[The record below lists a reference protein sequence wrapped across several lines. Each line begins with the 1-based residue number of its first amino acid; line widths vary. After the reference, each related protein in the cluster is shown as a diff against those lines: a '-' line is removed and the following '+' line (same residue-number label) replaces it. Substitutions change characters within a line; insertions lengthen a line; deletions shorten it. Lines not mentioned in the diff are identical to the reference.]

1 MSIIINEEEELSYK
15 LSKMKDFLHE
25 LNSLFQEQGFYFF
38 NNVNYEKDIED
49 VIIKLKYI
57 ETELMEEVKSSND
70 DLKIY
75 LNEKLNLINWVVFE
89 DFENQIKII
98 REKEASE
105 GRSETKNKIN
115 LDYIVNLSNELINRI
130 SEIYIFVKIYKIKNN
145 IVIIGPNG
153 SGKSNFARNLK
164 GIISNNVSIISAQR
178 LLFYNT
184 PENISIT
191 DNYSEK
197 IKEFQSKTKLSK
209 DDNYLG
215 LILNDFTDL
224 LLALFEEKRKA
235 VYEFYSDETHKKE
248 SILDKTIKLWEI
260 VCPNKKI
267 IHEMDFD
274 LKVVNEDSYYGINLL
289 SDGEKVIFYYIAHT
303 LLSEKNSYI
312 ILDEPENHLHLSSC
326 INLWDL
332 MEKERSDCKF
342 IYITHN
348 LDFAS
353 SREDKTII
361 WNEIFTPPFGWKFE
375 IIENDE
381 VLPDKYLIE
390 MLGSKKKILFCEGDD
405 RSSMDWLLYQK
416 IFKSHYVI
424 PVGGHDQVINYV
436 RASRKNKLMQQF
448 EVKGI
453 IDGDFWSE
461 EAIKKYEKDNIY
473 VLPYNEIENFV
484 CSEEI
489 LKYMIEYFHS
499 KDGSFDKF
507 KEEFY
512 KELKTKENYYLD
524 YTRNILNNEMKT
536 NMLTSK
542 DSLDKLVV
550 EINEYFKPD
559 KVKKIYNDQK
569 QKINELIIND
579 NFKELM
585 RINNLKNGL
594 KGICNRIIVN
604 NYSERFKG
612 VLKDNEKDILGFL
625 ILNLGDVYKK
635 IENTVE

>member
-105 GRSETKNKIN
+105 GKSETKNKIN